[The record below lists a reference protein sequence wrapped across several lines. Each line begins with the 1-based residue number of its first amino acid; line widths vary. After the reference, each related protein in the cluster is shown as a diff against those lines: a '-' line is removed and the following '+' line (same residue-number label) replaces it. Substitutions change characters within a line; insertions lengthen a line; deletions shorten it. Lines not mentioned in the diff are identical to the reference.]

1 MKSHFK
7 KRKTRFLFKTDETC
21 KTTAHGGQILVDAI
35 CRRFGLWESL
45 AAIKELDPRKRK
57 GSGYD
62 PEAQAAQVIL
72 GLTSGAVTLKDMERM
87 GDDAVLMEAVGLD
100 KVADASTQA
109 EWLRAQTPASVE
121 ALAQLN
127 AQFVKAVLDV
137 APSAR
142 IRHAG
147 QLEVF
152 FDDTEIEVFGKKA
165 EGARINYNGDRALSW
180 QTVWCGPFL
189 LDGILDG
196 ASVVAQHQ
204 KPLLDTHTKFWES
217 SESYFYADSGSSG
230 TDELMNIRGSGFT
243 QWSVSYNKWTSV
255 LERLAKE
262 LPEKAWGEKETEE
275 DETSEYTWI
284 KHQPGEMKE
293 NQVFAAC
300 RRKKSDE
307 LFYRYAFM
315 ACENEPKRT
324 PKAVMDRHCLKGCC
338 EQRFSEVLSDLDL
351 HHPPC
356 LSLVANQ
363 AFYALATLAYNIL
376 TALKVLDLP
385 DHAQSWRVRSIIR
398 HLLTVP
404 ATVVAH
410 ANRQVLKLS
419 IPAGWLKWWRLF
431 MTKFIPRRKRGETIL
446 ETYQADSG

>member
-7 KRKTRFLFKTDETC
+7 KRKTRFLFKADETC
-21 KTTAHGGQILVDAI
+21 KTTAHGGQVLVDAI

-45 AAIKELDPRKRK
+45 ATVPGLDPRKRK
-57 GSGYD
+57 SSGHD
-62 PEAQAAQVIL
+62 PEAYAAQVII
-72 GLTSGAVTLKDMERM
+72 GLTSGAVTLKDMERL
-87 GDDAVLMEAVGLD
+87 GEDPVLMEAIGLD
-100 KVADASTQA
+100 KTADASTLG
-109 EWLRAQTPASVE
+109 EWLRTQTPASVE

-127 AQFVKAVLDV
+127 ARFVKTVLET
-137 APSAR
+137 ALPAR
-142 IRHAG
+142 VRHAG

-152 FDDTEIEVFGKKA
+152 FDDTEIEVFGKKM
-165 EGARINYNGDRALSW
+165 EGARVNYNGERALSW

-196 ASVVAQHQ
+196 ATTVAQHQ
-204 KPLLDTHTKFWES
+204 KSLIDPHAKLWEPGA
-217 SESYFYADSGSSG
+217 SYFYADSGSSG
-230 TDELMNIRGSGFT
+230 ADELMNIRGAGFT

-255 LERLAKE
+255 LERLAKD
-262 LPEKAWGEKETEE
+262 LPERAWGEKETEE
-275 DETSEYTWI
+275 EETSEYTWI

-293 NQVFAAC
+293 NQVFAVC

-307 LFYRYAFM
+307 LFYRYAFI
-315 ACENEPKRT
+315 ACENEPQRT
-324 PKAVMDRHCLKGCC
+324 PKAVMDRHRLKGCC

-356 LSLVANQ
+356 LSLGANQ
-363 AFYALATLAYNIL
+363 AFYVLATLAYNIL

-385 DHAQSWRVRSIIR
+385 DQAQGWRVRSLIR

-410 ANRQVLKLS
+410 ANRQVLKLC

-431 MTKFIPRRKRGETIL
+431 MTRFIPRRKRGESTI
-446 ETYQADSG
+446 ETYQTDSG